1 LEARAP
7 EATITFLSEA
17 DMTPLLVFVW
27 LIAPSMRHTD
37 VVSNITLTVAIGAS
51 ADVSREIQEAALI
64 ETAKIW
70 APYGVTIS
78 MLAASNHIV
87 QDVVVVA
94 APNRGTREVSHALA
108 WVPLAPEHTPM
119 PVVYVRYRGL
129 LDLVGDTHV
138 ITPFSEYP
146 PGLRD
151 QFLARALGRVIAH
164 ELGHILLQ
172 SVEHDVGL
180 MRPVQDG
187 RELLSPDRATF
198 WLSAPDL
205 ARLRANIHAA
215 AAAGASPC
223 R

>member
-1 LEARAP
+1 
-7 EATITFLSEA
+7 
-17 DMTPLLVFVW
+17 MTPLLVCIW
-27 LIAPSMRHTD
+27 LIVPSMRHAD
-37 VVSNITLTVAIGAS
+37 VVPHITLTLAIGAS

-64 ETAKIW
+64 ETAQIW

-78 MLAASNHIV
+78 VLAASNHITV
-87 QDVVVVA
+87 PDVVVVA
-94 APNRGTREVSHALA
+94 APNRGTREMPHALA
-108 WVPLAPEHTPM
+108 WVPFDREHAPM

-129 LDLVGDTHV
+129 LDLMGDTHV
-138 ITPFSEYP
+138 NTPFLTYP

-151 QFLARALGRVIAH
+151 QFLARTIGRVIAH

-180 MRPVQDG
+180 MRVVQAG
-187 RELLSPDRATF
+187 RDLLSPDRAAF

-215 AAAGASPC
+215 AVAAASPG

>member
-1 LEARAP
+1 
-7 EATITFLSEA
+7 
-17 DMTPLLVFVW
+17 MTPLLVFVW

-37 VVSNITLTVAIGAS
+37 IVPNITLTLAIGAS

-64 ETAKIW
+64 EAATIW

-78 MLAASNHIV
+78 VLAASNHIIV
-87 QDVVVVA
+87 PDVVVVA
-94 APNRGTREVSHALA
+94 APNRGTREVSHAQA
-108 WVPLAPEHTPM
+108 WVPLAREHTPL
-119 PVVYVRYRGL
+119 PVAYVRYRGL

-138 ITPFSEYP
+138 NKPFLAY
-146 PGLRD
+146 PGLLD
-151 QFLARALGRVIAH
+151 QLLARALGRVIAH

-180 MRPVQDG
+180 MRPAQAG
-187 RELLSPDRATF
+187 RDLLSPDLATF

-205 ARLRANIHAA
+205 ARLRGNIHAA
-215 AAAGASPC
+215 AAAGASPF

>member
-1 LEARAP
+1 
-7 EATITFLSEA
+7 
-17 DMTPLLVFVW
+17 MTPLLVFVW
-27 LIAPSMRHTD
+27 LIAPAMRHTD
-37 VVSNITLTVAIGAS
+37 VVPNITLTLAIGAS
-51 ADVSREIQEAALI
+51 ADVSREIQEAAPI

-78 MLAASNHIV
+78 VLAASNHIIV
-87 QDVVVVA
+87 PDVVVVA
-94 APNRGTREVSHALA
+94 APNRGTREMSHRLA
-108 WVPLAPEHTPM
+108 WVPLAREHTPM

-138 ITPFSEYP
+138 NTPFLKYP

-180 MRPVQDG
+180 MRPVQAG
-187 RELLSPDRATF
+187 RDLLSPDRATF

-215 AAAGASPC
+215 AAAGASLC

>member
-1 LEARAP
+1 MA
-7 EATITFLSEA
+7 
-17 DMTPLLVFVW
+17 PLLVFVW
-27 LIAPSMRHTD
+27 LIGPYMRHTD
-37 VVSNITLTVAIGAS
+37 IVPNITLTLAIGAS

-78 MLAASNHIV
+78 VLAASNHVIV
-87 QDVVVVA
+87 PDVVVVA

-108 WVPLAPEHTPM
+108 WVPLGREHTPV
-119 PVVYVRYRGL
+119 PVVDVRYRGL
-129 LDLVGDTHV
+129 LDLVDDTRV
-138 ITPFSEYP
+138 NTPFLTYP

-151 QFLARALGRVIAH
+151 QFLARMLGRVIAH

-180 MRPVQDG
+180 MRRVQAG
-187 RELLSPDRATF
+187 RDLLSPDRATF
-198 WLSAPDL
+198 SLSAPDL
-205 ARLRANIHAA
+205 ARLLTNIHAA